1 MPRGM
6 GKARQ
11 GKGRAL
17 PLPADW
23 HGRSVTSTMAVPRR
37 TPFRPVPGVY
47 RFKDDVTYITERC
60 PKSSKPLL
68 SKRYASSPVDALLYA
83 HRYARDIAGR
93 QPFAARHPVYC
104 AAHRCI
110 FPMYR
115 FGADVTALAKPL
127 KACRSGNLSPLNGG
141 VSLITRASFSRY
153 ARGRL
158 SARRSLS
165 LSFFP
170 SRRCHPVAPP
180 GMPRENPRRRALMA
194 RSKPTRAK
202 LREAIDGG
210 AARRGFRDR
219 VLSAVVKVTRKYS
232 CAH

>member
-1 MPRGM
+1 MLRSSPEHAKPMPRGM

-23 HGRSVTSTMAVPRR
+23 HRRSVTSAMAVPRR

-47 RFKDDVTYITERC
+47 TVSRMMSRTLPRDARNRRNHLFPNVMR
-60 PKSSKPLL
+60 PVAL
-68 SKRYASSPVDALLYA
+68 SDA

-93 QPFAARHPVYC
+93 RPFATRHPVYC

-115 FGADVTALAKPL
+115 FGADVTALAKL
-127 KACRSGNLSPLNGG
+127 K
-141 VSLITRASFSRY
+141 SLPKRESLATE
-153 ARGRL
+153 RGRL
-158 SARRSLS
+158 AYHARVFQSIRPRTLIGPSLSLS

-180 GMPRENPRRRALMA
+180 GMPRENPKRRALMA
-194 RSKPTRAK
+194 RSKLSRAK

-210 AARRGFRDR
+210 AARCG
-219 VLSAVVKVTRKYS
+219 AVSEIVS
-232 CAH
+232 